1 MKTVI
6 IGGVAGGASAAAR
19 LRRLDEH
26 AQIVILERGQYISY
40 ANCGLPYYVGGIIT
54 EEANLTLQ
62 TPQSF
67 YERFRIDVRTNTEA
81 MEIHPE
87 NKTISV
93 YNHNTGETYQETYD
107 KLILSPGAEPIKPN
121 LPGSD
126 DSRIFTLRTVP
137 DTLKIR
143 AYVEQN
149 KPKSAVVI
157 GGGYIGMEMAENL
170 KHAGLEVTVVEMAE
184 HIIAPLDLDMA
195 SLVQSY
201 EKEKGIRLVLKNGV
215 QSFTPTESHVEVQ
228 LNHGSLTADLVLMSV
243 GVKPETAIAQK
254 AGISCNP
261 RGAILVDEHMR
272 TSKPDIYAVGDA
284 IAVTNFVTKQEAYI
298 PLAGPAN
305 KQGRIAA
312 DHICGRN
319 VSFQGTQGTSVLK
332 LFDMTVAT
340 TGIHEL
346 QAKQANL
353 DYDTIITYSPSHAT
367 YYPNAKNMMIKTI
380 FEKQSGKI
388 LGAQLVGY
396 EGVDKRCDVLATAI
410 RSGMT
415 AYDLTELEL
424 AYAPPFSS
432 AKDPVNMIGFAIENI
447 LTGLVK
453 QHHWYDIAKL
463 PKDGSVTLLD
473 VRTDSE
479 YAAGAIEGSIHIPLN
494 QLRERL
500 HELDASKPIYV
511 NCKSGQRS
519 YIACRILTQH
529 GFACSNLSGGY
540 EFYHA
545 VISEQQG

>member
-1 MKTVI
+1 MKVVI

-19 LRRLDEH
+19 LRRLDED
-26 AQIVILERGQYISY
+26 AQIIILERGQHSSY

-54 EEANLTLQ
+54 EESNLTLQ

-81 MEIHPE
+81 IEIHTGD
-87 NKTISV
+87 KKITV
-93 YNHNTGETYQETYD
+93 CNHNTGELYQETYD

-126 DSRIFTLRTVP
+126 DNRVFTLRTVP

-170 KHAGLEVTVVEMAE
+170 KHAGLDVTVVEMAE
-184 HIIAPLDLDMA
+184 HIIAPLDSDMA
-195 SLVQSY
+195 SLVQHY
-201 EKEKGIRLVLKNGV
+201 ARENG
-215 QSFTPTESHVEVQ
+215 T
-228 LNHGSLTADLVLMSV
+228 LNADLVLMSV

-254 AGISCNP
+254 AEISCNS

-284 IAVTNFVTKQEAYI
+284 IAVTNFVTKQETYI

-319 VSFQGTQGTSVLK
+319 VSFKGTQGTSVLK

-346 QAKQANL
+346 QAKQSNL

-410 RSGMT
+410 RAGMT

-463 PKDGSVTLLD
+463 PKDGSVILLD
-473 VRTDSE
+473 VRTDKE
-479 YAAGAIEGSIHIPLN
+479 YEAGAIEGSIHIPLN
-494 QLRERL
+494 QLRDRL
-500 HELDASKPIYV
+500 HELDVSKTIYV
-511 NCKSGQRS
+511 NCRSGQRS

-545 VISEQQG
+545 VTSEQQDERN